1 MYDFEI
7 CGSTCVVMFDLVIK
21 ICADNNLAKSQI
33 FKGDGW
39 FHLHNIVKREF
50 SPVFSLLN
58 KLTKELN
65 IGAYIAKF
73 LLNDIVAYYENVVE
87 SVLEIFDEITLDPG
101 GPGVTGH
108 GEGSGDGL
116 MGLGDSI
123 PESVETRINRD
134 RASIISSI
142 LNLILMNRFIDNLF
156 KRTFI
161 NERERLRNM
170 FLLQQAIFRPVAE
183 IFLPNAI
190 AILENDT
197 LRRTDPNHFIP
208 SDLLKF
214 GNEDALIMYVN
225 KTDLNNSELNQ
236 LKLHCCTSSV
246 RVINKVTKSVFS
258 RKVMVSMQRGLV
270 EVEAHL
276 LRVDWSNNY
285 PHTPS
290 GKDAEFIKLLRFFV
304 VVPEANWLIDRVADF
319 QRTVVTD
326 DDHSQDLINA
336 LLSKASQFKLERFED
351 GQTYIMGGIFPM
363 IYKYVTAFYNLVNY
377 KEKDD
382 ILKGLQRIQSLIDN
396 L

>member
-1 MYDFEI
+1 
-7 CGSTCVVMFDLVIK
+7 
-21 ICADNNLAKSQI
+21 
-33 FKGDGW
+33 
-39 FHLHNIVKREF
+39 
-50 SPVFSLLN
+50 
-58 KLTKELN
+58 
-65 IGAYIAKF
+65 
-73 LLNDIVAYYENVVE
+73 
-87 SVLEIFDEITLDPG
+87 LDPG
-101 GPGVTGH
+101 EPGVAGH
-108 GEGSGDGL
+108 GQGSGDGL
-116 MGLGDSI
+116 MGLGDSM
-123 PESVETRINRD
+123 PESVETRIHRD
-134 RASIISSI
+134 PASIISSI

-197 LRRTDPNHFIP
+197 LRRMDPNHFIP
-208 SDLLKF
+208 PDLLKF

-258 RKVMVSMQRGLV
+258 RNVMVSMQRGLV

-304 VVPEANWLIDRVADF
+304 VVPEANWLIDRVSDF

-336 LLSKASQFKLERFED
+336 LLSKASQFKVERFKD

-377 KEKDD
+377 EEKDD
-382 ILKGLQRIQSLIDN
+382 ILKGLQRIQSLIHN